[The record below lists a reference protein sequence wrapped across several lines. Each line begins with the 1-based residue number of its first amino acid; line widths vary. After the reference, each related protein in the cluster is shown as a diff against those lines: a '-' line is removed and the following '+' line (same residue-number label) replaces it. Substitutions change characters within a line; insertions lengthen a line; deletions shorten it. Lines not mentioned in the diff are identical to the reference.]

1 MIKSYRYP
9 LDEKNKKGKQ
19 EDGTGNGRT
28 SGGEAAYASSSSSS
42 AAGAAAGKRVDIGML
57 LLLAELVVRRQIYGR

>member
-42 AAGAAAGKRVDIGML
+42 SAAGSAVGKRADIGML
-57 LLLAELVVRRQIYGR
+57 LLLAELVRRQI